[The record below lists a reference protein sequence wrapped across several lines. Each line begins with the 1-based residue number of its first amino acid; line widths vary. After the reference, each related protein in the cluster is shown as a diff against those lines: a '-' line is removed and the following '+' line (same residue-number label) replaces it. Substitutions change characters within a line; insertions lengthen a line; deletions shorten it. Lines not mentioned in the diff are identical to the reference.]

1 MLYHLLV
8 WLIIGGARAYTK
20 SNNPHEPNLV
30 AISGALITLSLSILI
45 LNSQCEEGARDGI
58 DIWYMGIIIVIFLG
72 RLKQPRPM
80 AVHIFQAYIHP
91 KTKNTNYWCETASL
105 KLREMLLNKTFQ
117 VQIDSKENH
126 NPDVG
131 CPQYKCK
138 VFFCV
143 GDTNLT

>member
-1 MLYHLLV
+1 
-8 WLIIGGARAYTK
+8 
-20 SNNPHEPNLV
+20 
-30 AISGALITLSLSILI
+30 
-45 LNSQCEEGARDGI
+45 
-58 DIWYMGIIIVIFLG
+58 
-72 RLKQPRPM
+72 M

-126 NPDVG
+126 NPYVG

-138 VFFCV
+138 KLSGEKFNMMQYQS
-143 GDTNLT
+143 NLKMMMPIGKFTSYLHYPTDNQNMILQ

>member
-1 MLYHLLV
+1 
-8 WLIIGGARAYTK
+8 
-20 SNNPHEPNLV
+20 
-30 AISGALITLSLSILI
+30 
-45 LNSQCEEGARDGI
+45 
-58 DIWYMGIIIVIFLG
+58 
-72 RLKQPRPM
+72 M

-138 VFFCV
+138 VSFWDPRTEKLV
-143 GDTNLT
+143 DEDREVRGSLGDTILT

>member
-1 MLYHLLV
+1 MRNNV
-8 WLIIGGARAYTK
+8 LI
-20 SNNPHEPNLV
+20 
-30 AISGALITLSLSILI
+30 
-45 LNSQCEEGARDGI
+45 
-58 DIWYMGIIIVIFLG
+58 IFLG
-72 RLKQPRPM
+72 RLKKPRPM

-138 VFFCV
+138 VNLCI
-143 GDTNLT
+143 GDTRDPRTEKLVGAD